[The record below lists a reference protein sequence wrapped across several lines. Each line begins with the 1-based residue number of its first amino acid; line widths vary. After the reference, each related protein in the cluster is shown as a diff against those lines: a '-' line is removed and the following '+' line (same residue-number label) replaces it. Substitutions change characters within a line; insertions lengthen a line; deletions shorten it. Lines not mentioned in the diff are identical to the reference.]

1 MQHDTASME
10 DSPKSDDVTDPIS
23 PDNTTVSDM
32 PRGSVTEEK
41 TCEGKIYNVKNYKT
55 YYARHYFPPP
65 KKSSSYQN
73 ILYTPNGI
81 SYMTPRIDAEL
92 TTGIIIS
99 HCNEKNI
106 KYNDIIITDATTG
119 LGGNTLSFAKLFQHV
134 NAIEKEYETYKI
146 LENNLREYGYSNVT
160 LINDDFMNVYKS
172 FHQHVIFIDPPWGGK
187 NYMKHKQLR
196 LKMSDIDIEYLCGL
210 LRNNI
215 IVLKLPINYDF
226 QYLLSALSTLQVTSL
241 KIDDDESQKILMSLN
256 DVSSLTDTSSNFQH
270 EIMQYEYNITNI
282 HIHRLKKM
290 YIVVIMPL

>member
-1 MQHDTASME
+1 MQNDNESIE
-10 DSPKSDDVTDPIS
+10 DSPKSDAESASCLESSSS
-23 PDNTTVSDM
+23 PDHTT
-32 PRGSVTEEK
+32 GEK
-41 TCEGKIYNVKNYKT
+41 TCDEKIYTVKSYKT

-65 KKSSSYQN
+65 KKSTSYQN

-92 TTGIIIS
+92 TAGIIMS

-106 KYNDIIITDATTG
+106 KYSDIIITDATAG

-134 NAIEKEYETYKI
+134 NAIEKECGTYKI
-146 LENNLREYGYSNVT
+146 LEHNLREYGYSNVT

-172 FHQHVIFIDPPWGGK
+172 LHQHVIFIDPPWGGK
-187 NYMKHKQLR
+187 NYMKHKNLR
-196 LKMSDIDIEYLCGL
+196 LKISDIDIENICGL

-226 QYLLSALSTLQVTSL
+226 QYLLTSLSTSHVSHLE
-241 KIDDDESQKILMSLN
+241 IDDDETQTFLMSLN
-256 DVSSLTDTSSNFQH
+256 EVYGSQH
-270 EIMQYEYNITNI
+270 EIMRYEYDIKNI